1 MYLLGII
8 AILSIIIGGIR
19 TMTTKP
25 LPPNAFENQE
35 LYMKD
40 LGSGVSM
47 KQVLRNAENGKYL
60 YRNE

>member
-19 TMTTKP
+19 TITTKP

>member
-19 TMTTKP
+19 TIATKP

>member
-60 YRNE
+60 CRNE